1 MERYRS
7 GRNGVDSK
15 SICPVNSRARG
26 FESHPLR
33 QILQCKIQRDLANLF
48 YKMADPPF
56 LTPRSGYSVFVK
68 NPRPRVGI
76 LYFFQIAE
84 RCPSWLK
91 ERDWKSR
98 VLLTV
103 VPRVRIPLSPPNF
116 AMQNLAR
123 SRQFVFQIGG
133 SAIFNATFLM
143 SGFYYSCEKLLY
155 GGQLLS
161 C

>member
-1 MERYRS
+1 MVVTGS
-7 GRNGVDSK
+7 TRNRFVLLIAGHVGSNPTLSAK
-15 SICPVNSRARG
+15 FCIAKFGEIS
-26 FESHPLR
+26 
-33 QILQCKIQRDLANLF
+33 
-48 YKMADPPF
+48 PF

-123 SRQFVFQIGG
+123 SRQFVLQIGG
-133 SAIFNATFLM
+133 SAIFNSTFWM
-143 SGFYYSCEKLLY
+143 PGF
-155 GGQLLS
+155 
-161 C
+161 